1 MSPPGL
7 PTPWSQWSRDN
18 GGTPLDSGAS
28 VYPSVKQSQV
38 KIGTS
43 FTEKTP
49 GGGVWQDAL
58 PGGDPADS
66 YQLTH
71 YAPPQICPWPWD
83 PPSRHGLR
91 TSKTSLP
98 AAVLS
103 PGGQKNRRL
112 SYRAQAGL
120 GGPGRPEVPTNQQP
134 ASIQMSKAGGKI
146 TEGTCVAPGPCPV
159 VTKTGHPEPQ
169 HPWAGDS
176 DWMAP
181 HNDAIK
187 PPGP

>member
-18 GGTPLDSGAS
+18 GGTTLDSGAS

-49 GGGVWQDAL
+49 GGGGMA
-58 PGGDPADS
+58 GR
-66 YQLTH
+66 
-71 YAPPQICPWPWD
+71 PPWWG
-83 PPSRHGLR
+83 PSRQLSANSLCSSSDLSLALGPPEQAWLL